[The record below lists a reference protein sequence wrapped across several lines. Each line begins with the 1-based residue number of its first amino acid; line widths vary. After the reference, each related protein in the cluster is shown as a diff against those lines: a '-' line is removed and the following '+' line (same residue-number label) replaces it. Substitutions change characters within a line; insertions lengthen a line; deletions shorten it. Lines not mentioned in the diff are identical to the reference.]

1 MNIVVEEEEG
11 GCRMWERGEVGFVGE
26 REGLGKWGKLGLQS
40 VKRT

>member
-1 MNIVVEEEEG
+1 MGEG
-11 GCRMWERGEVGFVGE
+11 RGIGFVGE